1 MSKLTGVIPPVCT
14 PLTPTGE
21 VDVVSYRRLLDHLID
36 GGVDGL
42 FVLGSTSE
50 VVYLTDA
57 QRRLVLETAVAH
69 VAGRVP
75 LLAGV
80 IDTTTPRVLEHVRV
94 ADGIGVDGIVATA
107 PFYTRTHDIEIERH
121 FRLLHDASATP
132 LWAYDIP
139 VCVQVKLSAELVLRL
154 GADGVLTGVKDS
166 SGDDANLRGLV
177 LAARDDSRLAGF
189 SVFTGSELMVDTA
202 LFFGADGVV
211 PGLGNIDPAGY
222 AALYRAARDGDWE
235 SARRQ
240 QDRLFELFDLVHVG
254 ARNRVMG
261 GNSSAIGAFKA
272 GLRLLGVI
280 DHHTTAEP
288 QVQLNDD
295 ELDTIAGYL
304 QRAGLAMAVA

>member
-42 FVLGSTSE
+42 FVLGSSSE

-94 ADGIGVDGIVATA
+94 ADSLGVDGIVATA
-107 PFYTRTHDIEIERH
+107 PFYTRTHEVEIERH
-121 FRLLHDASATP
+121 FRLLHDATPTP

-139 VCVQVKLSAELVLRL
+139 VCVHVKLRADLVLRL
-154 GADGVLTGVKDS
+154 GAEGVLSGVKDS
-166 SGDDANLRGLV
+166 SGDDAGLRGLV
-177 LAARDDSRLAGF
+177 LAARDDPRLVDF
-189 SVFTGSELMVDTA
+189 SIFTGSELTVDSA
-202 LFFGADGVV
+202 LSYGADGVV
-211 PGLGNIDPAGY
+211 PGLGNVDPAGY
-222 AALYRAARDGDWE
+222 AALYRAARDGDWDV
-235 SARRQ
+235 ARREQ
-240 QDRLFELFDLVHVG
+240 ERLFELFDFVNVG
-254 ARNRVMG
+254 SRNRIMG

-288 QVQLNDD
+288 QVQLNDE
-295 ELDTIAGYL
+295 ELAAIVGYL
-304 QRAGLAMAVA
+304 ERAGLAVPVA